1 MRKMLIFQKRETIA
15 KELGIFLGYLGTTWR
30 QVSLEQS
37 KEGGHEEEIHQMG
50 CVCVLLEGAHN
61 IYNPGAATSFGKQ
74 SCIRL

>member
-50 CVCVLLEGAHN
+50 CVCAVGGGTQY
-61 IYNPGAATSFGKQ
+61 I
-74 SCIRL
+74 